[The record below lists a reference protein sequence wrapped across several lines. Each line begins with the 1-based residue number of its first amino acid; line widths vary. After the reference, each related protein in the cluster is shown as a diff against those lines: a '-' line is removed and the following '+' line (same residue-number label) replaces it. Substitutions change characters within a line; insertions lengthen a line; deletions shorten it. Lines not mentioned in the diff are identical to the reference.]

1 MRTYK
6 NPSKRKIST
15 VNQQNIYESLD
26 LTYREI
32 SAKSLTPIT
41 HGELIRAKDLSE
53 LIALPLIESIVLSVL
68 VIRYETK
75 SMISEHEITNFLW
88 NVLMISRREVRNT
101 LRELKRLS
109 LVTNFKETSEIYWY
123 PSRNVVD
130 AIDKN
135 SIDFFKALR
144 PIGLEKILDY
154 WVNTIL
160 EPMHIQTDEIEEALE
175 ECKSN
180 NANINLIKYIEN
192 LSIFQSG
199 HEAACLMSICSRS
212 LFSSRPF
219 NIAYFEQKSLFS
231 RYHLATLRQSIHDG
245 EWKPM
250 KDNYVKITGGRI
262 TRDEVRLE
270 LTDKGF
276 QFFLKEID
284 AKLLKILK
292 QKNCHTSTPL
302 IQPKEIQKIE
312 LQFNAN
318 FHEEIQKIETLL
330 NLKNFKLFQSQFE
343 RTSRMRGITC
353 LLYGPPGCGKTEF
366 VLQLAK
372 KTKRPI
378 MQVQVTDYI
387 SKWVGDSETNLKRIF
402 NDYRLQ
408 VEKSNVI
415 PILFLNECDQI
426 IGRRINIRDSVDQ
439 MNNALQNILLE
450 ELETFPGILIG
461 TSNLVENM
469 DPAFERRWIY
479 KIEFEAPDKSTQMK
493 IWQTAIPEIDGNI
506 LENITTQFNLSPA
519 QINNVVKRLQIE
531 KIILPEK
538 KLEDQIIQLCKTETF
553 KTSTKT
559 AIGF

>member
-6 NPSKRKIST
+6 NPSTRKISIK
-15 VNQQNIYESLD
+15 NLHNIYESLD
-26 LTYREI
+26 LSYKEI
-32 SAKSLTPIT
+32 SAKCLTPIN
-41 HGELIRAKDLSE
+41 HSELIQARELSE
-53 LIALPLIESIVLSVL
+53 LIALPLIESIILSVL

-109 LVTNFKETSEIYWY
+109 LVTNFKETSEMYWY
-123 PSRNVVD
+123 PSRNAID

-135 SIDFFKALR
+135 SIDFFKSLR
-144 PIGLEKILDY
+144 PIGLEKMLDY
-154 WVNTIL
+154 WVTTIL
-160 EPMHIQTDEIEEALE
+160 EPMHIQTEEVEEALD

-199 HEAACLMSICSRS
+199 HEAACLISICSRS
-212 LFSSRPF
+212 LFSGRPF

-231 RYHLATLRQSIHDG
+231 RYQIATLRQSIHDG

-250 KDNYVKITGGRI
+250 KDNYVKISGGGI
-262 TRDEVRLE
+262 SRDEVRLE
-270 LTDKGF
+270 LTDIGF
-276 QFFLKEID
+276 QFFLQEID
-284 AKLLKILK
+284 PKLLKILK

-302 IQPKEIQKIE
+302 IQPKEIEKVE
-312 LQFNAN
+312 LQFNEN
-318 FHEEIQKIETLL
+318 FHEEIQKIKTLL
-330 NLKNFKLFQSQFE
+330 NFKNFKLFQSQFE
-343 RTSRMRGITC
+343 KNSRMHGITC
-353 LLYGPPGCGKTEF
+353 LFYGPPGCGKTEF

-372 KTKRPI
+372 LTKRPI
-378 MQVQVTDYI
+378 MKIQVTDYI

-402 NDYRLQ
+402 NDYRMQ

-426 IGRRINIRDSVDQ
+426 IGRRINIRDSIDQ

-461 TSNLVENM
+461 TSNMVGNM

-479 KIEFEAPDKSTQMK
+479 KIEFEAPDKLTQQK
-493 IWQTAIPEIDGNI
+493 IWQNAIPDIDANI
-506 LENITTQFNLSPA
+506 LEHITTTFNLSPA
-519 QINNVVKRLQIE
+519 EISNVVKRLQIE

-538 KLEDQIIQLCKTETF
+538 KLEDHIIQLCKTETF
-553 KTSTKT
+553 KITKTT